1 MSGRR
6 RRAPGFAGFA
16 ILMALL
22 VPARAIA
29 LCCLDGQADAETTAA
44 ALGPA
49 SHHGHDV
56 VGGGGL
62 AFTSSAPAPDCD
74 EPADVVPLLRER
86 SRADVVPGAGPA
98 ALPTATI
105 LVVYVSPAGMSEPP
119 DPSAA
124 QVGRA
129 RVSHPLRL

>member
-1 MSGRR
+1 VNGRR

-29 LCCLDGQADAETTAA
+29 LCCLDGQADAERTAA
-44 ALGPA
+44 HGPTT
-49 SHHGHDV
+49 HHGHDV
-56 VGGGGL
+56 MGGGGL

-74 EPADVVPLLRER
+74 ERADVVPLPRER
-86 SRADVVPGAGPA
+86 SRADVAPGAGPA
-98 ALPTATI
+98 VLPTATI
-105 LVVYVSPAGMSEPP
+105 LVVYVSPAGRSEPP
-119 DPSAA
+119 GPSAA

-129 RVSHPLRL
+129 RLSHPLRL